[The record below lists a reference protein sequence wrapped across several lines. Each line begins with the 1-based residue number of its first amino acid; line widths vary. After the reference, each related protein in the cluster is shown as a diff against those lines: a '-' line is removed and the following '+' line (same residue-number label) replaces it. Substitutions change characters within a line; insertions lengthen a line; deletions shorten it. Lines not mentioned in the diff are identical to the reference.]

1 MTSGA
6 SNSHGDSSDS
16 CRTLRVLALHG
27 SEGNSEEFA
36 TRLIPLQTGLSSSK
50 IQLEITLLQ
59 APFAK
64 GGGYAWWTM
73 PPGIRSYTAKEYQ
86 GFEESAQK
94 LLEAWTDG
102 YDLVLGHSQGAILLA
117 SMIALGR
124 TPYTPP
130 VGYILNGCGYCKPF
144 EEQVKALSVK
154 DVRCLFVIGS
164 NDQITPPTIQEE
176 LRDAFETAGMQIS
189 TLNHPKGH
197 GLPKENDVEAIQQM
211 VDWILEKA
219 NS

>member
-1 MTSGA
+1 
-6 SNSHGDSSDS
+6 
-16 CRTLRVLALHG
+16 
-27 SEGNSEEFA
+27 
-36 TRLIPLQTGLSSSK
+36 
-50 IQLEITLLQ
+50 
-59 APFAK
+59 
-64 GGGYAWWTM
+64 M

-144 EEQVKALSVK
+144 EE
-154 DVRCLFVIGS
+154 
-164 NDQITPPTIQEE
+164 
-176 LRDAFETAGMQIS
+176 
-189 TLNHPKGH
+189 
-197 GLPKENDVEAIQQM
+197 
-211 VDWILEKA
+211 
-219 NS
+219 